1 MTSDNNQ
8 KIIKRKLFFSQSQ
21 VNRGKTLEEA
31 LKTGAID
38 HIVDEEIVVDGDTA
52 THSETVY
59 FPREG
64 EENLGE

>member
-8 KIIKRKLFFSQSQ
+8 KIIKRKLFFSYGEEIRSK
-21 VNRGKTLEEA
+21 RLEEA

-38 HIVDEEIVVDGDTA
+38 HIVDQEIVVDGDTT